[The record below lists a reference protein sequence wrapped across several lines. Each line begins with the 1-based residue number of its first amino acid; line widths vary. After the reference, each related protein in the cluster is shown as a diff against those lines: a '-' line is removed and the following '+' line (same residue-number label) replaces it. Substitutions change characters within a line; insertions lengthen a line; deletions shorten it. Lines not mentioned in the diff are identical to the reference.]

1 MIIEDLNKFSP
12 VGISY
17 DLSGV
22 TVNGEMVNDR
32 QRMAIRILIDGA
44 KNSPYYGGGLMSC
57 LTLRTL
63 EKLVNISSETLFSN
77 QAPTAILEQHLSN
90 LKIIKTESSLSR
102 NSQIIHL
109 HKFDDDEFQ
118 KGINKAIDYF
128 MQMNYCAILKD
139 RAFFNLENHS
149 ALLRSYEGIRRESF
163 YREKKFGITPEVCE
177 SIITN
182 AVNRKGQRKLLF
194 KPLNNLLLTIF
205 NPQRLKRRNE
215 FVKNAVIEFN
225 EKIKLIEQNA
235 DEYRQYSGKMLAGET
250 HALLESIYLD
260 YRKKFNDSWKR
271 YANLVYPNK
280 EAGIF
285 EYAIVQS
292 AIKWLEEKINARAAI

>member
-12 VGISY
+12 VGITY

-22 TVNGEMVNDR
+22 TVSGELVNDR
-32 QRMAIRILIDGA
+32 KRMAIRILIDGA

-57 LTLRTL
+57 LTLHCL
-63 EKLVNISSETLFSN
+63 EKLEKISSELLFSN

-109 HKFDDDEFQ
+109 HKFDNDEFQ
-118 KGINKAIDYF
+118 RGINKAIEYF
-128 MQMNYCAILKD
+128 TQMNNCAILKD

-149 ALLRSYEGIRRESF
+149 ALLRAYEGIKRESF
-163 YREKKFGITPEVCE
+163 YREKKFGITPEACE
-177 SIITN
+177 SIIAN
-182 AVNRKGQRKLLF
+182 AVNRKGQRKILF
-194 KPLNNLLLTIF
+194 KPMNNLLLKIF

-235 DEYRQYSGKMLAGET
+235 EEYRQYSGKILSEET
-250 HALLESIYLD
+250 HALLERVYLEH
-260 YRKKFNDSWKR
+260 RQKFNESWKR
-271 YANLVYPNK
+271 YSNLVYPNK

-285 EYAIVQS
+285 EYAIAQS
-292 AIKWLEEKINARAAI
+292 AIKWLEEKINTRAAI